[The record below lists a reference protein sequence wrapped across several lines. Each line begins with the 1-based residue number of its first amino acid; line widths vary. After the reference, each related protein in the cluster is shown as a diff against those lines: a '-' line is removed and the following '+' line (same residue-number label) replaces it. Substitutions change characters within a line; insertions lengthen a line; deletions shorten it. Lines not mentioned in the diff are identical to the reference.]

1 MEKIMRIAVLH
12 NAVTQQD
19 AIEDQD
25 VLVQVDVVSQSLERL
40 GHEHFAVPCNLDLDA
55 MKNELRKLRP
65 DMVFNLVEALDGDDS
80 LVYLPP
86 AVLNALRLPY
96 TGASAESLFLTTHK
110 LLAKDRLSRAGMRTP
125 SWIVQDTIGEIE
137 KTPDITSPS
146 PHPGPFPKG
155 EGSLSRWIIKGV
167 WEQGSR
173 DMDDDAVFTGNVPE
187 VHRRLQERVKRTT
200 RPAFAEEYIEG
211 REFNLAILTAPGG
224 AEILPPAEI
233 DFSSFPPEK
242 PRIVGYRAKW
252 QADSFEYNNTP
263 RRCDFSAADRPLL
276 DSLADLALQCWQL
289 FMLRGWGRVDFR
301 VDQSG
306 RPWILEVNA
315 NPCLSPDAGF
325 AAALRRAGIEID
337 EAIRRIV
344 DEVKETVPFS
354 LTRKLGQSPD
364 CNSCNEI
371 IHPSSDNTSGIS

>member
-1 MEKIMRIAVLH
+1 MRIAVLY
-12 NAVTQQD
+12 NAVSQQD
-19 AIEDQD
+19 TIEDQD
-25 VLVQVDVVSQSLERL
+25 VLVQVEVVSQSLKRL
-40 GHEHFAVPCNLDLDA
+40 GHEHFAVACTLDLDA
-55 MKNELRKLRP
+55 MKEKLRELQP
-65 DMVFNLVEALDGDDS
+65 DMVFNLVEALQGDDS

-86 AVLNALRLPY
+86 AVLVSLNLPH

-110 LLAKDRLSRAGMRTP
+110 LLAKDRLSRAGLPTP
-125 SWIVQDTIGEIE
+125 SWIVQDKISTKSKSCNG
-137 KTPDITSPS
+137 PNDLSHPRSDPS
-146 PHPGPFPKG
+146 ATVN
-155 EGSLSRWIIKGV
+155 SWIIKGV

-173 DMDDDAVFTGNVPE
+173 DMDDDAVFSGGAAE
-187 VHRRLQERVKRTT
+187 VHRRLRERVKHTG

-211 REFNLAILTAPGG
+211 REFNLAMLTGPGG
-224 AEILPPAEI
+224 VEVLPPAEV
-233 DFSSFPPEK
+233 DFSAFPAEK

-263 RRCDFSAADRPLL
+263 HRFDFPAADRTRL
-276 DSLADLALQCWQL
+276 DHLADLALQCWDL

-325 AAALRRAGIEID
+325 AAALQRAGIEFD

-344 DEVKETVPFS
+344 NEAKPM
-354 LTRKLGQSPD
+354 R
-364 CNSCNEI
+364 CN
-371 IHPSSDNTSGIS
+371 PSV